1 MIKVL
6 HKVFDILE
14 YLAETP
20 DQAKSLSEIT
30 GQLKMHP
37 ATCANILQTMA
48 RRHYIEQI
56 APRKGYILGP
66 LVFHLTRQGPYRKDL
81 VTVSE
86 APMEALA
93 KEVDE
98 TVLLV
103 ILRQGRRFILS
114 QINGQQ
120 RIQVGPQALGL
131 TNIYE
136 TATGRLLLSFLPEH
150 EVDRVV
156 ADYGLPGR
164 LWPQVDSITAL
175 RKALTRIRSEE
186 TVCHSPDNETIGLAF
201 PIKSP
206 EGHVI
211 AAIGLFLPKFRFKGS
226 HQKNV
231 VSGLRRAAKAISETL
246 AEKKRSRIKTQA

>member
-14 YLAETP
+14 LLAETP
-20 DQAKSLSEIT
+20 DQAKPLSEIT
-30 GQLKMHP
+30 GRLKMHP

-66 LVFHLTRQGPYRKDL
+66 LVFHLTKQGPYRKDL
-81 VTVSE
+81 VTVAE
-86 APMEALA
+86 IPMETLA

-136 TATGRLLLSFLPEH
+136 TATGRLLLAYMPEH
-150 EVDRVV
+150 EVDKVV
-156 ADYGLPGR
+156 ADYGLPGK
-164 LWPQVDSITAL
+164 LWPQVDNITSL
-175 RKALTRIRSEE
+175 RKALTKIRNDEW
-186 TVCHSPDNETIGLAF
+186 VHHSPDNETVGLAF
-201 PIKSP
+201 PINSP

-211 AAIGLFLPKFRFKGS
+211 AAIGLFLPKFRFKGK

-231 VSGLRRAAKAISETL
+231 TSGLRRAAKAISDALT
-246 AEKKRSRIKTQA
+246 EKAKSRTKL